1 MPSERRSLASFPH
14 AFTNYVAE
22 FKACYEKNERTL
34 LKTQIYEKCFKR
46 CFKKLKL
53 CSVTETRITI
63 QCSFPISDLGDRF
76 CDIKRFTEALCAY
89 GQALLFKSG
98 DEDLNSD
105 CLVHFI
111 HSMTK
116 VIETKT
122 QTAMLSQ
129 MRSAA
134 SENSSGKPEIDE
146 MADKTNWKYYT
157 AKAGDPCADPFS
169 CPSCSG
175 VLFEPVS
182 LPCGHTFCRTHVMSN
197 TANPSLCLKCKA
209 PWRREEPRLTVTPS
223 GGLERQQSTP
233 EDDLKTIATNTLVNN
248 LVTKYWSEDLKV
260 IELRTKANKMYS
272 SGNLG
277 EAMQLYNRA
286 FNLAP
291 DDHLVLSNR
300 SITFLKMGNAL
311 KALEDAELAV
321 ALRPDWPKGYLR
333 RGSAL
338 KKLGRHEEALQDFFA
353 CLMLEQGLAKPVKQ
367 ELAKELLQ
375 LLREMAEKLNLT
387 KDSNSL
393 SSSASSSSSLDND
406 EETISEEIDI
416 LKPSDLPKKLQEM
429 GHYLETIAGSDEDE
443 QNSTETGIE
452 EVMKQDKQQKS
463 WLTIQDQLFDKPF
476 R

>member
-1 MPSERRSLASFPH
+1 MSIS
-14 AFTNYVAE
+14 
-22 FKACYEKNERTL
+22 
-34 LKTQIYEKCFKR
+34 
-46 CFKKLKL
+46 
-53 CSVTETRITI
+53 
-63 QCSFPISDLGDRF
+63 ISDLGDRF

-111 HSMTK
+111 QSMTK

-134 SENSSGKPEIDE
+134 ANVAKGESPDSPMEIDE

-209 PWRREEPRLTVTPS
+209 PWRREEPRLTVMPS

-233 EDDLKTIATNTLVNN
+233 DDDLKIISTNTLVNN

-311 KALEDAELAV
+311 AALEDAEMAV

-375 LLREMAEKLNLT
+375 LLRGMADKINLT
-387 KDSNSL
+387 KEDSNSL
-393 SSSASSSSSLDND
+393 HSSGSSSSSLDNQTD
-406 EETISEEIDI
+406 EIEEIDI
-416 LKPSDLPKKLQEM
+416 LKPSVLPEKLQEM
-429 GHYLETIAGSDEDE
+429 SYYLETISGTNEDE
-443 QNSTETGIE
+443 QQNTTESAV
-452 EVMKQDKQQKS
+452 EVIKQEKQQKA

>member
-1 MPSERRSLASFPH
+1 MSIS
-14 AFTNYVAE
+14 
-22 FKACYEKNERTL
+22 
-34 LKTQIYEKCFKR
+34 
-46 CFKKLKL
+46 
-53 CSVTETRITI
+53 
-63 QCSFPISDLGDRF
+63 ISDLGDRF

-111 HSMTK
+111 QSMTK

-134 SENSSGKPEIDE
+134 ANVAKGESPDSPMEIDE

-175 VLFEPVS
+175 VLYEPVS

-223 GGLERQQSTP
+223 GGLERQQSAP

-311 KALEDAELAV
+311 AALEDAEMAV

-375 LLREMAEKLNLT
+375 LLRGMADKINLT
-387 KDSNSL
+387 KEDSNSL
-393 SSSASSSSSLDND
+393 HSSGSSSSSLDNQTD
-406 EETISEEIDI
+406 EIEEIDI
-416 LKPSDLPKKLQEM
+416 LKPSVLPEKLQEM
-429 GHYLETIAGSDEDE
+429 SYYLETISGTNEDE
-443 QNSTETGIE
+443 QQNTTESAV
-452 EVMKQDKQQKS
+452 EVIKQEKQQKA

>member
-1 MPSERRSLASFPH
+1 MSF
-14 AFTNYVAE
+14 
-22 FKACYEKNERTL
+22 
-34 LKTQIYEKCFKR
+34 
-46 CFKKLKL
+46 
-53 CSVTETRITI
+53 S
-63 QCSFPISDLGDRF
+63 ISDLGDRF

-134 SENSSGKPEIDE
+134 ANVAKGENPDSPMEIDE

-209 PWRREEPRLTVTPS
+209 PWRREEPRLAVTPS

-233 EDDLKTIATNTLVNN
+233 DDDLKIIATNTLVNN

-286 FNLAP
+286 FNMAP

-311 KALEDAELAV
+311 AALEDAELAV

-375 LLREMAEKLNLT
+375 LLRGMAEKINLT

-393 SSSASSSSSLDND
+393 SSNGSSSLDN
-406 EETISEEIDI
+406 EIVEIDI
-416 LKPSDLPKKLQEM
+416 LKPSDLPAKLQEM
-429 GHYLETIAGSDEDE
+429 SHYLETIAGTNDDE
-443 QNSTETGIE
+443 QNTTETAV
-452 EVMKQDKQQKS
+452 EVIKQEKQQKA